1 MKRRPKPIRVKIRRA
16 LWTII
21 FEKPPGTQDLYGRC
35 FHNQKTIYARPDKEL
50 RGTILHEIVHAAI
63 PWASE
68 EEVCDLERAISV
80 TLEKLP

>member
-1 MKRRPKPIRVKIRRA
+1 MRRRPKPIKVKIRRA

-35 FHNQKTIYARPDKEL
+35 FHRQKTIYARVDSEL
-50 RGTILHEIVHAAI
+50 KGTVIHELVHAAL